1 MLCDADTKQL
11 LLAAHNDEH
20 DNTETKPLPLIARRT
35 NAHRLMDLVQTE

>member
-35 NAHRLMDLVQTE
+35 NAHILVDLVRTE